1 MQASQG
7 EVGTGL
13 ATTAPARKGALCSP
27 RNAYAR
33 RPAAAGEE
41 KAGRQAHAGRLRRE
55 LPLTYTTT
63 SEARGMRAV
72 DPTADVRRMSE
83 IFILDVYTRLSEITL
98 YKDRRKRSTASVSVV
113 EGTLDPDFRG
123 GVYKCATFAHMWLRA
138 VGGVRSGLCTA
149 PPGSL

>member
-41 KAGRQAHAGRLRRE
+41 EAGRQAHAGRLRRE

-72 DPTADVRRMSE
+72 DPTADVRPAYERDLYIGCLYASE
-83 IFILDVYTRLSEITL
+83 RDHALQGQEKEEYGVR
-98 YKDRRKRSTASVSVV
+98 V
-113 EGTLDPDFRG
+113 RG
-123 GVYKCATFAHMWLRA
+123 GGH
-138 VGGVRSGLCTA
+138 VGPRFPRRCVQMCNVRPHVA
-149 PPGSL
+149 